1 VGRAAVTRIEVF
13 KGAGT
18 RYRSL
23 LHRSDGVTVELDGG
37 SYNVVGG
44 PAERVPHDIA
54 HFVVERRLGLRAGLW
69 GVLAAGGI
77 VQNASFVGGRLPP
90 HALRR
95 AKALTDPAGET
106 LRQAEVLVR
115 AVAGRCLER
124 GTSAVTPGELA
135 ALRRTVGDRWWAPA
149 ATGSDL
155 ADACAELRD
164 ASVRW
169 AALAPGGALALEW
182 PAAGSSR
189 RGR

>member
-23 LHRSDGVTVELDGG
+23 LHRTDGVTVELDGG
-37 SYNVVGG
+37 GYNVVGG
-44 PAERVPHDIA
+44 PARRVPHDIA
-54 HFVVERRLGLRAGLW
+54 HLVVERRLGLHAGLW

-90 HALRR
+90 HALER

-115 AVAGRCLER
+115 AVADRCLEH
-124 GTSAVTPGELA
+124 GASAASPGELA
-135 ALRRTVGDRWWAPA
+135 ALRRTVGDRWWTSA
-149 ATGSDL
+149 ATAPDL
-155 ADACAELRD
+155 TDACAELRD

-169 AALAPGGALALEW
+169 QALPPGDALALEW
-182 PAAGSSR
+182 PAAGPSR